1 MTPSPKSL
9 ILALGLTLG
18 ALNPAA
24 AFDIDAMSETERA
37 TFRAEIR
44 AYLLDNPEV
53 LMEAFDILD
62 ERQAAAEAQAE
73 SQIIAAN
80 SDAIFAS
87 PYDYVGGNPEGDVTL
102 VEFLD
107 YRCGYCKRAFPD
119 IEAMLEADGNIR
131 FIVKEFPILGDAS
144 LLASRY
150 AIAAKIA
157 LGDEAYRALHDA
169 MMVMRAEV
177 SEGSLQATA
186 EGLGLDH
193 AAIVAEINNPQIDAT
208 ISLNYELARA
218 LNISGTPTF
227 VLETGLL
234 RGALPRDQI
243 EAAIANE
250 RSVN

>member
-1 MTPSPKSL
+1 MTHSSKSL
-9 ILALGLTLG
+9 VLALGLTIG
-18 ALNPAA
+18 TLNPAA
-24 AFDIDAMSETERA
+24 AFDIDAMSDAERA
-37 TFRAEIR
+37 AFRAEIR
-44 AYLLDNPEV
+44 AYLLDKPEV
-53 LMEAFDILD
+53 LLEAFDILD

-119 IEAMLEADGNIR
+119 IEVMLETDGNIR
-131 FIVKEFPILGDAS
+131 FIIKEFPILGDAS

-157 LGDEAYRALHDA
+157 LGDEAYRTLHDA

-177 SEGSLQATA
+177 SEASLQATS

-193 AAIVAEINNPQIDAT
+193 AAIVTEINNPQIDAT

-227 VLETGLL
+227 VLETEIL

-243 EAAIANE
+243 EAAIAAQ
-250 RSVN
+250 RSAN

>member
-1 MTPSPKSL
+1 MQFLKPMA
-9 ILALGLTLG
+9 IIAALLG
-18 ALNPAA
+18 ATAVGATDLE
-24 AFDIDAMSETERA
+24 AMSDAEREA
-37 TFRAEIR
+37 FRAEVR
-44 AYLLDNPEV
+44 AYLMENPEV
-53 LMEAFDILD
+53 LMEAIDVL
-62 ERQAAAEAQAE
+62 EQRQAVAEVMQD
-73 SQIIAAN
+73 QVLVAAN

-87 PYDYVGGNPEGDVTL
+87 PFDYVGGNPDGDITL

-243 EAAIANE
+243 EAAIATE
-250 RSVN
+250 RSAN